1 MLSVIVKGQY
11 EGLHSWRG
19 APSEADFLRY
29 SHRHVFYWVVGVEV
43 IGRNREIEFFDLKR
57 FVANKISLKISPIAA
72 GSCEEQAIMILACVK
87 KRYPGKKVFV
97 EIWEDNEN
105 GARVE
110 E

>member
-11 EGLHSWRG
+11 EGLHSC
-19 APSEADFLRY
+19 
-29 SHRHVFYWVVGVEV
+29 
-43 IGRNREIEFFDLKR
+43 
-57 FVANKISLKISPIAA
+57 KIDLKISPIAA
-72 GSCEEQAIMILACVK
+72 GSCEEQAKMILNCVK
-87 KRYPGKKVFV
+87 KRYPGKKIFV